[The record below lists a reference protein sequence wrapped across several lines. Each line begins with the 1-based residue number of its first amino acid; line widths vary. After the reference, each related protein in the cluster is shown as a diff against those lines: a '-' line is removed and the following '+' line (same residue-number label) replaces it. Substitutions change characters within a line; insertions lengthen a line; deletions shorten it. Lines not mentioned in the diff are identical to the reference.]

1 MHTGQVNCPMR
12 RLFELLGCAGHSLVV
27 PGTQSLTAPSVAL
40 PWVNEA
46 QIHARLCGA
55 RLLNTQARSGGSSE
69 GTLFHSA
76 VSTKNWA
83 MLVEKAGA
91 KLHLRDSLNALD
103 ALSCIHKPQVDED
116 VQSRAKHVIKC
127 IKFGISQMD
136 FTRLS
141 RVLRIFGK
149 VASINAFAPVMEHS
163 YTPLTISTIIKRVL
177 QIDTQD
183 MHPPGYIGFL
193 VGLSRLYRCALPL
206 LPDMVPGN
214 KLVTIRIC
222 DACSN
227 GTIWAIKIEIA
238 TKLLPYFQSCERNRF
253 IPEVLETAES
263 TTRYK
268 SMSRVHSIWHIDRS
282 DVGMSR
288 VCWPIGRRLRR

>member
-1 MHTGQVNCPMR
+1 MR

-27 PGTQSLTAPSVAL
+27 PGTPSLTAPCIAL

-46 QIHARLCGA
+46 RIHARLCGT
-55 RLLNTQARSGGSSE
+55 RFLNTQARSDGSSE

-83 MLVEKAGA
+83 MLVEKAGK
-91 KLHLRDSLNALD
+91 KLQLRDCLNALD
-103 ALSCIHKPQVDED
+103 ALSCIHKPQVDEG

-127 IKFGISQMD
+127 IKFGASQMD
-136 FTRLS
+136 FTRVS

-149 VASINAFAPVMEHS
+149 VASINAFAPVMEDS
-163 YTPLTISTIIKRVL
+163 YTPLTISTIIQRVI
-177 QIDTQD
+177 QIHAQD

-193 VGLSRLYRCALPL
+193 IGLSRLYRCALPL

-227 GTIWAIKIEIA
+227 GTIWAIKIETA

-253 IPEVLETAES
+253 IPEVLET
-263 TTRYK
+263 
-268 SMSRVHSIWHIDRS
+268 VHHTVQIYEQS
-282 DVGMSR
+282 
-288 VCWPIGRRLRR
+288 